1 MKNKAASAQ
10 NNGAAFAAFRKNLE
24 LLLNKHELRIV
35 VTDDLEHLSHDLFL
49 FWELGM
55 QAYFENLPRVG
66 ISLSAETNTRWLSQ
80 AMVIE
85 IGDSDGRTP
94 PEECGVLLEYGKRFF
109 SIFFREHGG
118 GSDNGGEKGKSHFLS
133 SLPNW
138 PWKSLSL
145 YSSKRWPCL
154 LRLVPTDGARVG
166 LRVPRLSRFLC
177 KESEY
182 TDFAEAIWFGAGCFM
197 AGVFFYT

>member
-10 NNGAAFAAFRKNLE
+10 NNGAAFAAFRKNFE

-66 ISLSAETNTRWLSQ
+66 ISLSTETNTRWLSQ

-118 GSDNGGEKGKSHFLS
+118 GSDNGGEKGKSHLSFVLTELAMEVLVVVFLKEVAMFAPACS
-133 SLPNW
+133 
-138 PWKSLSL
+138 
-145 YSSKRWPCL
+145 
-154 LRLVPTDGARVG
+154 DGRSARG
-166 LRVPRLSRFLC
+166 TSRAQIISFPLQGERVH
-177 KESEY
+177 
-182 TDFAEAIWFGAGCFM
+182 
-197 AGVFFYT
+197 